1 MVISII
7 DSYSQCKII
16 VAVRGKKCNHLQ
28 PFDAKCFLLRPKKY
42 QKCTQCNQHIKK
54 TELIKNEYFQNI
66 FNKIREQ
73 EIKQIEIMKDG
84 TWKPYGYTNYT
95 IKDKLTENKIKTHNV
110 IVDVTNNDIKNI
122 NNNINNNINKKTE
135 NVIVLTSDDEDNNN
149 NNEKNGK
156 NKKNKIMDVVDL
168 VDSSEDELQ
177 PENDV

>member
-1 MVISII
+1 MPPSTRSNTINTAIILDDDDDNDDDDDDDVIFIEKNEIKKKNSKNNISYDKIINDLEIENEEITKKYILAQFGKGRNNKKRQLAITKMVISII

-84 TWKPYGYTNYT
+84 TWKPYGYT
-95 IKDKLTENKIKTHNV
+95 
-110 IVDVTNNDIKNI
+110 
-122 NNNINNNINKKTE
+122 
-135 NVIVLTSDDEDNNN
+135 
-149 NNEKNGK
+149 
-156 NKKNKIMDVVDL
+156 
-168 VDSSEDELQ
+168 
-177 PENDV
+177 